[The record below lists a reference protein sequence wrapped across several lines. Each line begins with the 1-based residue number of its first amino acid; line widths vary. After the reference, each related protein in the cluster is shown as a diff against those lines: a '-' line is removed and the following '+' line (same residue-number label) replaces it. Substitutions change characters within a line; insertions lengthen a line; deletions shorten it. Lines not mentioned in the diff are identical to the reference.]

1 MSATVAAAGDSPEFD
16 IVIFGASGYTGKY
29 VIREA
34 LKFLRVPSSPLETL
48 ALAGRSPG
56 KIAAALRW
64 AAAPSPPPAVPIL
77 PADASDP
84 SSLAALSRRCRLLLN
99 CVGPFRLHG
108 EPVVAACAA
117 AGTDYLDISGEPE
130 FMERM
135 ELLYHDEAAAS
146 GALLVSACGF
156 DSVPAEL
163 GFLFHSRQWAGS
175 SAPNRVEAYL
185 SLESDKKIVG
195 NFATFESA
203 VLGISNARSLQEMR
217 RSRPKRPRPVVG
229 ILWKLIIV
237 YDFNLLL
244 FCYQMSLIG

>member
-1 MSATVAAAGDSPEFD
+1 MSAAATGDSPEFD

-34 LKFLRVPSSPLETL
+34 LKFLRAPSSPLQTL
-48 ALAGRSPG
+48 ALAGRSPD
-56 KIAAALRW
+56 KIVAALRW

-77 PADASDP
+77 AADASDP
-84 SSLAALSRRCRLLLN
+84 SSLADLSRRCRLLLN

-108 EPVVAACAA
+108 EPVVAACAT

-135 ELLYHDEAAAS
+135 ELLYHDKAVASAA
-146 GALLVSACGF
+146 LVVSACGF

-163 GFLFHSRQWAGS
+163 GFLFHSRQWVGP

-195 NFATFESA
+195 NFGTFESA
-203 VLGISNARSLQEMR
+203 VLGISSARSLQEMR
-217 RSRPKRPRPVVG
+217 RARPKRPRPVVG
-229 ILWKLIIV
+229 ILWKLV
-237 YDFNLLL
+237 LLVT
-244 FCYQMSLIG
+244 FDKISLII